1 MRVTLDDVNESPP
14 AFTMSV
20 YTASI
25 VEQSGADTSVLD
37 VSNLTE
43 ILFTWNLT
51 NTNAENWSG
60 TIPRVFISV
69 IIDTVLNFD
78 VHVP

>member
-1 MRVTLDDVNESPP
+1 MRVTLEDVNESPP

-37 VSNLTE
+37 VSNYQLHPKD
-43 ILFTWNLT
+43 W
-51 NTNAENWSG
+51 W
-60 TIPRVFISV
+60 R
-69 IIDTVLNFD
+69 
-78 VHVP
+78 

>member
-37 VSNLTE
+37 VSNLTKVHSHVTLQTQSHRFCPE
-43 ILFTWNLT
+43 PFPAFSFPSSLT
-51 NTNAENWSG
+51 
-60 TIPRVFISV
+60 
-69 IIDTVLNFD
+69 
-78 VHVP
+78 HC

>member
-37 VSNLTE
+37 VSNLKR
-43 ILFTWNLT
+43 IRSHVSLQ
-51 NTNAENWSG
+51 
-60 TIPRVFISV
+60 IQIQK
-69 IIDTVLNFD
+69 FD
-78 VHVP
+78 PEPFLAFLLPSSLKQC

>member
-37 VSNLTE
+37 VSNLTKFRSHVT
-43 ILFTWNLT
+43 LQLSFPLSLT
-51 NTNAENWSG
+51 QC
-60 TIPRVFISV
+60 
-69 IIDTVLNFD
+69 
-78 VHVP
+78 

>member
-20 YTASI
+20 YSATI

-37 VSNLTE
+37 VSGIYFSIYNSLE
-43 ILFTWNLT
+43 S
-51 NTNAENWSG
+51 AEYGNK
-60 TIPRVFISV
+60 
-69 IIDTVLNFD
+69 NFRS
-78 VHVP
+78 